1 MAGRS
6 SDVMTV
12 RSLASSIGRGLVAG
26 FAGTVAMTV
35 FSTIEMKGAR
45 TRGELRARGCGGQ
58 GAGVMLPALDVAP
71 PVTMWGGREV
81 AIHAWHHL
89 VYVVAT
95 GVAYE
100 MLERAD
106 T

>member
-1 MAGRS
+1 MRRPRCW
-6 SDVMTV
+6 V
-12 RSLASSIGRGLVAG
+12 I
-26 FAGTVAMTV
+26 
-35 FSTIEMKGAR
+35 
-45 TRGELRARGCGGQ
+45 
-58 GAGVMLPALDVAP
+58 LPALDVAP